1 MFEYRR
7 VDFLFVLTAV
17 KFWLQIGWGK
27 GFHEL
32 SSNERTTHVTVDAR
46 TARSNRR
53 SKITWQSYFFG
64 NHWQID
70 NHWHIFGWLQKL
82 TIFGRMNIQDL
93 YHVLGGFNH
102 LQKLNISENPED
114 EHPMPHCRTA
124 TGCSCRVTCSQ
135 RIGRM
140 HLPLSWTDE
149 ADGRPGNEGN
159 ESDEGNI
166 IPLYPTKNPHI
177 ICSMVKSWIGHIKWD
192 GQASPFPG
200 I

>member
-53 SKITWQSYFFG
+53 SKMTWQSYFFG

-102 LQKLNISENPED
+102 LQKLNISEKPRGWTFD
-114 EHPMPHCRTA
+114 AALPHCHRMFVQGDVLTEDWSDA
-124 TGCSCRVTCSQ
+124 SAAQLNWRSWWPPRERRE
-135 RIGRM
+135 RIWWGK
-140 HLPLSWTDE
+140 H
-149 ADGRPGNEGN
+149 
-159 ESDEGNI
+159 
-166 IPLYPTKNPHI
+166 YPTISHK
-177 ICSMVKSWIGHIKWD
+177 KSPYNMFH
-192 GQASPFPG
+192 GQKLDWPY
-200 I
+200 